1 MSSNTRIFGS
11 VLHNYCFPGL
21 AFKVYLGPSPILLN
35 PIFYY
40 HHEVQCQLVTNSS
53 PDTDF
58 VFRLKTHLNG
68 TRCFDSKIGDAVSN
82 RLLRCFYKIEY

>member
-21 AFKVYLGPSPILLN
+21 ACTKVYLRPSPILLN

-40 HHEVQCQLVTNSS
+40 HHEVQCQLVTIST
-53 PDTDF
+53 PDI
-58 VFRLKTHLNG
+58 VFFDLKRT
-68 TRCFDSKIGDAVSN
+68 
-82 RLLRCFYKIEY
+82 